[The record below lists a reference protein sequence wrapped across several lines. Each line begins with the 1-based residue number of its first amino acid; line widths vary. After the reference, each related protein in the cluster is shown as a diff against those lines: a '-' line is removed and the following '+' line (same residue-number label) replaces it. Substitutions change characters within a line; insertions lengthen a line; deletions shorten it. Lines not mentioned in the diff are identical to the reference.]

1 MKEDAM
7 IKRTRGIAL
16 SLGLAASA
24 CFAIGARAADT
35 TPAATPNA
43 AAPAASTAA
52 PASGGAASQ
61 TSLQLAMSP
70 KGSIKDPYIG
80 NKAAIAE
87 GASFFSGAGCPGCH
101 GGGGGGGIC
110 PPLIDGVWIYG
121 GDPDS
126 LFRLISL
133 GSVDLQKQ
141 GYSRMAIESVVA
153 PMPSFGSII
162 PNPDNILKII
172 AWIKSHYDAKGN
184 PLPGDQ

>member
-1 MKEDAM
+1 M
-7 IKRTRGIAL
+7 TRM
-16 SLGLAASA
+16 LGLASSLALAGSAIFAIAASA
-24 CFAIGARAADT
+24 E
-35 TPAATPNA
+35 NA
-43 AAPAASTAA
+43 APPAP
-52 PASGGAASQ
+52 PASQ
-61 TSLQLAMSP
+61 TSLQLAASAP

-80 NKAAIAE
+80 NAQAIAD
-87 GASFFSGAGCPGCH
+87 GGKLFSGVGCPGCH

-121 GDPDS
+121 GDADT

-162 PNPDNILKII
+162 PKPDDILKII
-172 AWIKSHYDAKGN
+172 AWIMSHYDAQGK
-184 PLPGDQ
+184 PLSGQQ

>member
-1 MKEDAM
+1 MNKSALP
-7 IKRTRGIAL
+7 IAL
-16 SLGLAASA
+16 SLGLAGATFASA
-24 CFAIGARAADT
+24 ARAAENV
-35 TPAATPNA
+35 AQ
-43 AAPAASTAA
+43 AAPPATSISA
-52 PASGGAASQ
+52 PPVAGAQ
-61 TSLQLAMSP
+61 TSLQLAQSP

-87 GASFFSGAGCPGCH
+87 GAALFAGVGCPGCH

-121 GDPDS
+121 GDPDT
-126 LFRLISL
+126 LFRLIAL

-162 PNPDNILKII
+162 PKPDNILKII

-184 PLPGDQ
+184 PLPGNQ

>member
-1 MKEDAM
+1 MTKKTLAFAVSL
-7 IKRTRGIAL
+7 AL
-16 SLGLAASA
+16 AVGALVNAA
-24 CFAIGARAADT
+24 
-35 TPAATPNA
+35 PNA
-43 AAPAASTAA
+43 APIDAP
-52 PASGGAASQ
+52 PPGGNK
-61 TSLQLAMSP
+61 TSLQLAQSP

-87 GASFFSGAGCPGCH
+87 GAGFFSGAGCPGCH

-121 GDPDS
+121 GDPDT
-126 LFRLISL
+126 LFRLIAL

-162 PNPDNILKII
+162 PSPDNILKII
-172 AWIKSHYDAKGN
+172 AWIMSHYDSKGN
-184 PLPGDQ
+184 PLPGNQ

>member
-1 MKEDAM
+1 MRKDGM
-7 IKRTRGIAL
+7 TKRTFGIAL
-16 SLGLAASA
+16 SLGLGAATLLPIA
-24 CFAIGARAADT
+24 TRAAENT
-35 TPAATPNA
+35 ARSAPRQLSAEPPAG
-43 AAPAASTAA
+43 AP
-52 PASGGAASQ
+52 
-61 TSLQLAMSP
+61 TSLQLAQSP

-80 NKAAIAE
+80 GKAAISE
-87 GASFFSGAGCPGCH
+87 GGALFSGAGCPGCH

-121 GDPDS
+121 GDDDT
-126 LFRLISL
+126 LFRLIAL

-141 GYSRMAIESVVA
+141 GYSRMAIENVVA

-162 PNPDNILKII
+162 PMPDNILKII